1 MKAINNRTPQKL
13 LLAGV
18 LTALCCTANAGAKI
32 AIDDDS
38 WVSLGVGLRTS
49 FSNVD
54 NGAPNGSDASNNFT
68 LENSRLYISGQV
80 NNEVKFY
87 FGTEKM
93 WGEYGVLD
101 AIIQY
106 EPSEQF
112 NVWMGRLLTPADRI
126 EMNGPFYSLTWGQ
139 YTVPLYPSDN
149 DGANGADGVAGTYG
163 RDEGVVVW
171 GSMDKFQYAFGIF
184 DGHSGAANQGDDP
197 LFATRLAYNFLNK
210 EANPGYY
217 TSSTYF
223 GQAGDILT
231 LGFSAQNQGDGYGTA
246 TQSGSFKG
254 YAVDGLFEKPLAG
267 GSAITIEGEFKDFDV
282 STNAATP
289 VLPMFD
295 GKAYFG
301 TAAYLIG
308 NSSGGGKYQPYVR
321 FTKNDPT
328 VGKDSD
334 LTEVGA
340 NYVISGQNM
349 KFNLNYTNGD
359 ANASGA
365 AAAKDVKTLT
375 FGMQFQI

>member
-1 MKAINNRTPQKL
+1 MKAIKHRIPQRL
-13 LLAGV
+13 LLAGM
-18 LTALCCTANAGAKI
+18 LTAMCGTSNAGAKI
-32 AIDDDS
+32 SIDDDS
-38 WVSLGVGLRTS
+38 WVTLGAGIKTS
-49 FSNVD
+49 FSSVD
-54 NGAPNGSDASNNFT
+54 DAAPNGSDPSNNFT

-80 NNEVKFY
+80 NKEVKFY

-101 AIIQY
+101 AIVQY

-112 NVWMGRLLTPADRI
+112 NVWMGRMLTPADRI
-126 EMNGPFYSLTWGQ
+126 EMNGPFYSLSWGQ

-149 DGANGADGVAGTYG
+149 DVNNGADGLAGTYG
-163 RDEGVVVW
+163 RDEGITIW
-171 GSMDKFQYAFGIF
+171 GSMDKLQYAFGIF
-184 DGHSGAANQGDDP
+184 DGYSADANQSDDP
-197 LFATRLAYNFLNK
+197 LYATRLAYNFLNK

-231 LGFSAQNQGDGYGTA
+231 LAVSAQYQGDGYGTA
-246 TQSGSFKG
+246 TQSGSFTG

-282 STNAATP
+282 STSAATP
-289 VLPMFD
+289 TFPMFD

-308 NSSGGGKYQPYVR
+308 NSNGAGKYQPYVR

-334 LTEVGA
+334 LSEVGV

-349 KFNLNYTNGD
+349 KFNLNYTSGD
-359 ANASGA
+359 ASASGA
-365 AAAKDVKTLT
+365 AAATDIKTVL

>member
-1 MKAINNRTPQKL
+1 MKTINYRMPKRL
-13 LLAGV
+13 LLGSV
-18 LTALCCTANAGAKI
+18 LAAMCSTGHTGAKI
-32 AIDDDS
+32 VIDDDS
-38 WVSLGVGLRTS
+38 WISLGAGLRTS

-54 NGAPNGSDASNNFT
+54 NGAPNGSSASNNFT
-68 LENSRLYISGQV
+68 LENSRLYISGQASK
-80 NNEVKFY
+80 EVKFF

-112 NVWMGRLLTPADRI
+112 NVWMGRMLTPADRI

-139 YTVPLYPSDN
+139 YTVPLFPSDN
-149 DGANGADGVAGTYG
+149 DVNNGADGLAGTYG
-163 RDEGVVVW
+163 RDEGITIW

-184 DGHSGAANQGDDP
+184 DGYSGDANQGDDP

-231 LGFSAQNQGDGYGTA
+231 LGVSAQYQGDGYGTA
-246 TQSGSFKG
+246 TQSGDFTG

-267 GSAITIEGEFKDFDV
+267 GSAVTIEGEFKDFDV

-289 VLPMFD
+289 DFGMFD

-308 NSSGGGKYQPYVR
+308 NSHGAGKYQPYVR
-321 FTKNDPT
+321 YTKNDPT

-365 AAAKDVKTLT
+365 AAAADVKTFT